1 MAIERYWP
9 EDRGDAPFIP
19 RTHTFVLRSSR
30 VGTPDF
36 VQDIRAAVSS
46 VNPNLPLTSVRT
58 LDAILRESMARTSFT
73 LVMLGIAA
81 AVALLLGTIGI
92 YGVISYVVS
101 QRTRELGVRIALGAG
116 GQKVVWMVLKQGLVL
131 AGIGVVIGLGSAYG
145 LTRLMTALL
154 YGVSPADPLTYASVA
169 AGLVG
174 IALLASYVP
183 ARKAASVDPI
193 EALRAE

>member
-1 MAIERYWP
+1 MALARFWP
-9 EDRGDAPFIP
+9 ENRGDAPFVP
-19 RTHTFVLRSSR
+19 QTHTFVIRSSR
-30 VGTPDF
+30 VGMLDFLPD
-36 VQDIRAAVSS
+36 IKAAVAS
-46 VNPNLPLTSVRT
+46 VNPNLPFTSVRT
-58 LDAILRESMARTSFT
+58 MDSVLRESMARTSFT

-116 GQKVVWMVLKQGLVL
+116 GRKVVRMVLKQGLAL
-131 AGIGVVIGLGSAYG
+131 AGVGAVIGLGSAYG

-154 YGVSPADPLTYASVA
+154 YGVSPTDPMTYGVVVVV
-169 AGLVG
+169 LVG
-174 IALLASYVP
+174 IALLASYLP
-183 ARKAASVDPI
+183 ARRAASVDPM